1 MKLLAVILSALLVI
15 GSVKAQ
21 TTDPMQSP
29 NLIGNG
35 YSSPTGTTPYT
46 GTGGGYSGGGGGSLA
61 GSCQCNIMGGG
72 GGGGSIHNGTNQT
85 NTSGA
90 RSGHG
95 QVIITAV

>member
-1 MKLLAVILSALLVI
+1 
-15 GSVKAQ
+15 
-21 TTDPMQSP
+21 
-29 NLIGNG
+29 
-35 YSSPTGTTPYT
+35 
-46 GTGGGYSGGGGGSLA
+46 
-61 GSCQCNIMGGG
+61 MGGG